1 MKRNVAGIWK
11 LGHCVKL
18 SSELAFEETMKLL
31 RNSLRDDYGDGDELS
46 TGRRSTLYRR
56 CEAYS
61 ADSKQTDTDKWQLE
75 LQVNRQQHIYFTG
88 TVLLFKST

>member
-1 MKRNVAGIWK
+1 M
-11 LGHCVKL
+11 KL

-31 RNSLRDDYGDGDELS
+31 RNTLRDDYGDGDELS

-61 ADSKQTDTDKWQLE
+61 ADSKQTDTDK
-75 LQVNRQQHIYFTG
+75 
-88 TVLLFKST
+88 